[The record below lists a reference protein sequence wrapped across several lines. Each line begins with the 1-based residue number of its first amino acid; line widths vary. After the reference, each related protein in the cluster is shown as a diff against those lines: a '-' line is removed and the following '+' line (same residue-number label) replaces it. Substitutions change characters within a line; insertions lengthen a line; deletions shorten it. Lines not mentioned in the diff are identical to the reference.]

1 MNVAQRLQELGIELP
16 PPPPPVGMY
25 RAALR
30 SGTWLLT
37 SGQLPMRDGEL
48 VNPGHI
54 RGDDDIAAGQEAA
67 RVATLNALAAVQAI
81 HGNLE
86 GLRVVRL
93 VGYVAS
99 APDFFAHPA
108 VINGASELLRDVFGE
123 EHGLGTRLALGA
135 AALPLGAAVEIDLI
149 LEDLEAAA

>member
-1 MNVAQRLQELGIELP
+1 MSVAQRLQELGIELP

-30 SGTWLLT
+30 SGNWILT

-54 RGDDDIAAGQEAA
+54 GGDEDIDAGREAA
-67 RVATLNALAAVQAI
+67 RVATLNALSAAQAV
-81 HGNLE
+81 HGSLE

-99 APDFFAHPA
+99 APDFQAHPA
-108 VINGASELLRDVFGE
+108 VINGASELLRDLFGE
-123 EHGLGTRLALGA
+123 DAGLGTRLAMGV

-149 LEDLEAAA
+149 LEDVEAAA

>member
-1 MNVAQRLQELGIELP
+1 MSVAQRLEELGIEIP

-30 SGTWLLT
+30 SGNWLLV

-54 RGDDDIAAGQEAA
+54 AGEDDIAAGREAA

-81 HGNLE
+81 HGSLE

-99 APDFFAHPA
+99 APDFTAHPA
-108 VINGASELLRDVFGE
+108 VINGASELLLEVFGE
-123 EHGLGTRLALGA
+123 DAGLGTRLALGA

-149 LEDLEAAA
+149 LEDMEAAA

>member
-1 MNVAQRLQELGIELP
+1 
-16 PPPPPVGMY
+16 MY

-30 SGTWLLT
+30 SGNWILT
-37 SGQLPMRDGEL
+37 SGQLPMRDGAL

-54 RGDDDIAAGQEAA
+54 SGEDDIDAGREAA
-67 RVATLNALAAVQAI
+67 RVATLNALSAAQAV
-81 HGNLE
+81 HGSLE

-99 APDFFAHPA
+99 APDFQAHPA
-108 VINGASELLRDVFGE
+108 VINGASELLRDLFGE
-123 EHGLGTRLALGA
+123 DAGLGTRLAMGV

-149 LEDLEAAA
+149 LEDVEAAA

>member
-1 MNVAQRLQELGIELP
+1 MSVAQRLQELGIELP

-30 SGTWLLT
+30 SGNWILT

-54 RGDDDIAAGQEAA
+54 SGEDDIDAGREAA
-67 RVATLNALAAVQAI
+67 RVATLNALAAAQAV
-81 HGNLE
+81 HGSLE

-99 APDFFAHPA
+99 APDFQAHPT
-108 VINGASELLRDVFGE
+108 VINGASELLRDLFGE
-123 EHGLGTRLALGA
+123 DAGLGTRLAMGV

-149 LEDLEAAA
+149 LEDVEAAA

>member
-1 MNVAQRLQELGIELP
+1 MSVAQRLDELGIALP

-30 SGTWLLT
+30 SGNWLMV
-37 SGQLPMRDGEL
+37 SGQLPLRDGEL

-54 RGDDDIAAGQEAA
+54 SGENDIAPGQEAA
-67 RVATLNALAAVQAI
+67 RVATLNALAAVQAL
-81 HGNLE
+81 HGSLE

-99 APDFFAHPA
+99 APDFHAHPA
-108 VINGASELLRDVFGE
+108 VVNGASELLLELFGE
-123 EHGLGTRLALGA
+123 DAGLGTRLAMGV

-149 LEDLEAAA
+149 LEDMEAAA

>member
-1 MNVAQRLQELGIELP
+1 MTVAQRLQELGIELP

-30 SGTWLLT
+30 SGNWILT
-37 SGQLPMRDGEL
+37 SGQLPMRDGAL

-54 RGDDDIAAGQEAA
+54 GGEDDIDAGREAA
-67 RVATLNALAAVQAI
+67 RVATLNALSAAQAV
-81 HGNLE
+81 HGSLE

-99 APDFFAHPA
+99 APDFQAHPA
-108 VINGASELLRDVFGE
+108 VINGASELLRDLFGE
-123 EHGLGTRLALGA
+123 DAGLGTRLAMGV

-149 LEDLEAAA
+149 LEDVEAAA

>member
-1 MNVAQRLQELGIELP
+1 MSVAERLEELGLALP

-30 SGTWLLT
+30 SGHWLMV
-37 SGQLPMRDGEL
+37 SGQLPMRDGAI
-48 VNPGHI
+48 VHPGHVA
-54 RGDDDIAAGQEAA
+54 GDEDIEAGREAA
-67 RVATLNALAAVQAI
+67 RVATLNALSAI
-81 HGNLE
+81 EALHGGLD

-99 APDFFAHPA
+99 APDFTAHPA
-108 VINGASELLRDVFGE
+108 VINGASELLRDLFGE
-123 EHGLGTRLALGA
+123 EHGVGTRLALGV

-149 LEDLEAAA
+149 LEDTEAAA

>member
-1 MNVAQRLQELGIELP
+1 MSVAQRLKELGIEIP

-30 SGTWLLT
+30 SGNWLMV

-54 RGDDDIAAGQEAA
+54 SGEDDIATGQEAA
-67 RVATLNALAAVQAI
+67 RVATLNALAAVQAL
-81 HGNLE
+81 HGSLE

-99 APDFFAHPA
+99 APDFAAHPA
-108 VINGASELLRDVFGE
+108 VVNGASELLLDLFGE
-123 EHGLGTRLALGA
+123 DAGLGTRLAMGV

-149 LEDLEAAA
+149 LEDTEAAA

>member
-1 MNVAQRLQELGIELP
+1 MSVAQRLQELGIELP

-30 SGTWLLT
+30 SGNWILT

-54 RGDDDIAAGQEAA
+54 GSDDDIDAGREAA
-67 RVATLNALAAVQAI
+67 RVATLNALAAAQAV
-81 HGNLE
+81 HGSLE

-99 APDFFAHPA
+99 APDFQAHPT
-108 VINGASELLRDVFGE
+108 VINGASELLRDLFGE
-123 EHGLGTRLALGA
+123 DAGLGTRLAMGV

-149 LEDLEAAA
+149 LEDVEAAA